1 MFNNLFVFNVYSVY
15 ITFFLFYTY
24 IYFTIGRE
32 ILQLNVECL
41 RAVRDISGAEEHQGQ
56 GVTYPG
62 VVLQGCDGKKLVE
75 QAQVRKKT
83 FHVTFFI
90 RVSSEQGGFRRIA
103 LLGNNFLG
111 ISHLLHQFQIN
122 DLKFCLKLFIYFII
136 SAFYH
141 LQNDKKLFTHIY
153 FSNDTN
159 ILL

>member
-1 MFNNLFVFNVYSVY
+1 MYLFVFNVYYV
-15 ITFFLFYTY
+15 TFFFIIY
-24 IYFTIGRE
+24 IYFMIYDRKE

-41 RAVRDISGAEEHQGQ
+41 RAVRDISGAEEQQGQ

-90 RVSSEQGGFRRIA
+90 RVSSEQGGFRRIIA

-122 DLKFCLKLFIYFII
+122 DLKFCSKLFICFII
-136 SAFYH
+136 STFYH
-141 LQNDKKLFTHIY
+141 LQNDKKLFIYIY

-159 ILL
+159 TLL